1 MDESDRKNEDNT
13 GKNTGAKK
21 VGAGKASKKSRT
33 KGFYRGLTAEKILGV
48 TNDPGELYFLIKWRG
63 SDKADLVPARE
74 ANINMPYFRRRMVYE
89 IVKNTLMFP

>member
-1 MDESDRKNEDNT
+1 MDEFDRKHKDDT
-13 GKNTGAKK
+13 GKNTGVKK
-21 VGAGKASKKSRT
+21 VDPEKASKRFRNM
-33 KGFYRGLTAEKILGV
+33 GFSRGLTAEKILGV

-74 ANINMPYFRRRMVYE
+74 ANMNMPYFRRRMVYE